1 MLAWLKATIK
11 YYYYIEIYVLYFDFL
26 RDEERIATYVH
37 TEITL
42 HIFVKLFGRVK
53 KRMMMLMV
61 VKEKKALFVLN
72 ADKTMNHSKV
82 FI

>member
-1 MLAWLKATIK
+1 LLAWLKATIK
-11 YYYYIEIYVLYFDFL
+11 YYYYIEIYALDFDFL

-53 KRMMMLMV
+53 KEDDDV
-61 VKEKKALFVLN
+61 DGSEGKEGFVCI
-72 ADKTMNHSKV
+72 KRG
-82 FI
+82 